1 MNNSGSYCRWS
12 WFIRF
17 TTCVVM
23 ASLLTACARP
33 KSMQVREGS
42 DPKYEDENVAF
53 RNTYYFRVFDY
64 CADANSSKPAYA
76 KVPRIDSLY
85 RFRMTGKASTIGK
98 KIKFESGTLKSYQ
111 IDPFGADITYDKRTG
126 QFRFVSQQ
134 EADQR
139 AKREA
144 ALADFERLLARYR
157 QLAKEANK
165 DRRETI
171 KAAIQMGVESALAQ
185 PEAVAPQENQ
195 KAYAAGLATI
205 IKKAVSEEFKVS
217 EAIPTSTLELLRS
230 ALDDQL
236 QTFAD
241 INPSAMDLEQRPLSD
256 AERQK
261 LRAKL
266 NAVRKTAGILQKHAK
281 QATKEAKK
289 LVDAAAKALGLA
301 QASEDEKAMKAA
313 KDQYREAR
321 AEEATAEALNNRAK
335 KEGEK
340 AAALEKQLV
349 GKAVEQ
355 AAADAGIVCPGSLTR
370 RRGFQILGPEGWRTF
385 DQDDRLLMAMYS
397 DASPIISV
405 LEDLSKR
412 VLNARSRNEVRLL
425 PIVQERLRTVE
436 AQRALE
442 QISPDAPSEE
452 VVKAVLKAFNQSDS
466 DQEESE

>member
-17 TTCVVM
+17 VTCVVM
-23 ASLLTACARP
+23 ASLLAACARP

-42 DPKYEDENVAF
+42 DPKYEDEHVAF

-111 IDPFGADITYDKRTG
+111 IDPFGADVTYDKRTG

-157 QLAKEANK
+157 QLAKEANE

-185 PEAVAPQENQ
+185 PGVVPLQENQ
-195 KAYAAGLATI
+195 KASAAGLITI
-205 IKKAVSEEFKVS
+205 IKKAMSEEFKVS

-230 ALDDQL
+230 ALNDQL

-241 INPSAMDLEQRPLSD
+241 INPNAMDLEQRPLSY
-256 AERQK
+256 AERQE
-261 LRAKL
+261 LQAEL
-266 NAVRKTAGILQKHAK
+266 NAVKKAAMILEENA
-281 QATKEAKK
+281 KEAIKEANIAIDDAQSARKRAGEAEVAKMEAEDQLREALEKK
-289 LVDAAAKALGLA
+289 ATAKAL
-301 QASEDEKAMKAA
+301 D
-313 KDQYREAR
+313 
-321 AEEATAEALNNRAK
+321 TRAK

-340 AAALEKQLV
+340 AAALEKHLV

-442 QISPDAPSEE
+442 QLSPDTPSEE

-466 DQEESE
+466 EQEESE